1 MTPMHARRP
10 APTFFKTPAAF
21 RAWLAKNHGKA
32 TELMIGFYRKDSGRG
47 GMTYHQALDEALCYG
62 WIDGVR
68 KSHDAESFAQRFT
81 PRKPKSYWSRVNRGK
96 AEALIAAGRMTP
108 PGFAAWER
116 RDEGGVDAYSSEA
129 RPSRFPVPIE
139 RTFKSD
145 KAAWTFFNKQ
155 PEGYRRVMY
164 HWIASARREATRD
177 ARLAILMT
185 CSAEA
190 KRVDLLDPRGTRK
203 R

>member
-1 MTPMHARRP
+1 MSPGKAAP
-10 APTFFKTPAAF
+10 PPPTFFRTPAAF

-47 GMTYHQALDEALCYG
+47 GMTYHEALDEALCYG

-68 KSHDAESFAQRFT
+68 RSHDAESFVQRFT
-81 PRKPKSYWSRVNRGK
+81 PRKPKSYWSRVNRGN

-116 RDEGGVDAYSSEA
+116 RDAGGVDAYSSEA
-129 RPSRFPVPIE
+129 RPSRFPAGVE

-145 KAAWTFFNKQ
+145 KPAWTFFNKQ

-164 HWIASARREATRD
+164 HWVSSARRAETR
-177 ARLAILMT
+177 ASRLEILMN
-185 CSAEA
+185 CSAQA
-190 KRVDLLDPRGTRK
+190 KRVDLLDPRGRK
-203 R
+203 KR